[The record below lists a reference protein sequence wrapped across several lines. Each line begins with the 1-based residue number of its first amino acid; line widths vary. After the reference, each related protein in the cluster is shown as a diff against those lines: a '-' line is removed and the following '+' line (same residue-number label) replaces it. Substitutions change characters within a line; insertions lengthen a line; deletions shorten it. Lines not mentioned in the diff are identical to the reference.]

1 MKLVRDSLLRR
12 YTPPTCTLEL
22 WQARG
27 IWQREPKVLPTD
39 YQFVL
44 HFDDP
49 RLLEDQQMTL
59 TGTPPP
65 VGGLGPNGGRL
76 CANPVEPGF
85 LSQSEATHRDGFA
98 VKSQN

>member
-59 TGTPPP
+59 TGTPPQ
-65 VGGLGPNGGRL
+65 LEAL
-76 CANPVEPGF
+76 AQTVEYYVQTQ
-85 LSQSEATHRDGFA
+85 LSQAFCPKAKQHTVTD
-98 VKSQN
+98 